1 MKLSIKL
8 SLAVL
13 LALASGTT
21 IAKEVVKEEQEEI
34 IFISDDN
41 AHVIHETTTQAPPP
55 ETKPPETTA
64 VVQQTQ
70 PTPPET
76 KPPETTAFV
85 QQTQPAP
92 QQTYFKAYRIH
103 GVTPS
108 LDWQKA
114 LYNELNAKGIAWYM
128 PYAMCQIWQE
138 SCWNQWSDNGRD
150 FGICQMKG
158 IYWADRA
165 AYYGVPGADIWNVY
179 AQFHVY
185 AGMMNGYL
193 VATGYNVSKALSYYY
208 IGTPYEY
215 SQSYVDA
222 VMSHW
227 NYLEEIR

>member
-1 MKLSIKL
+1 MKLAIKLSI
-8 SLAVL
+8 VTL
-13 LALASGTT
+13 LALVSGTT
-21 IAKEVVKEEQEEI
+21 IAKEVAKEEQEEI

-41 AHVIHETTTQAPPP
+41 AIAIRETTTQAPPP

-64 VVQQTQ
+64 VVR
-70 PTPPET
+70 
-76 KPPETTAFV
+76 
-85 QQTQPAP
+85 QTQPAP

-128 PYAMCQIWQE
+128 PYAVCQIWQE

-158 IYWADRA
+158 IYWTDRA
-165 AYYGVPGADIWNVY
+165 AHYGVPGADIWNVY

-193 VATGYNVSKALSYYY
+193 VATGYDINKALSYYY

-215 SQSYVDA
+215 YQSYVDA